1 LDGAI
6 ASIQEKDGKVESS
19 SKVPLEDGEGKYSM
33 VGM

>member
-6 ASIQEKDGKVESS
+6 ASLEEKSQNVESS
-19 SKVPLEDGEGKYSM
+19 SKVSLEDGEGKYSM